1 MALQTSD
8 FNPFD
13 YMETQQEINTFL
25 EECLADDDPN
35 TFIEALGLLVK
46 KHGVSDIA
54 KATGLN
60 RENQRGQILTSY
72 ISGLDL

>member
-35 TFIEALGLLVK
+35 TFM
-46 KHGVSDIA
+46 KHLA
-54 KATGLN
+54 
-60 RENQRGQILTSY
+60 Y
-72 ISGLDL
+72 